1 MRTSVLVAT
10 AAALIMAGVVSDAD
24 ALASRSPASLSQNTT
39 GAPDSTFVGPPDNV
53 AAGIGQNSV
62 TYDFGTAPLINV
74 SASSI
79 LNASGSDF
87 SVYQGAV
94 AGAVV
99 DFQLDAIDVLVSE
112 DGGVFHDVT
121 STASTGLLLDSSLGY
136 PGAVMS
142 FDLGPLD
149 FARFVRID
157 GSGADPQ
164 QYPSGFN
171 LDAIA
176 APIVPEPASLLL
188 LGVGMAGLGVRALR
202 KRRQ

>member
-10 AAALIMAGVVSDAD
+10 AAALITVAVVSDAD

-53 AAGIGQNSV
+53 AAGIGQSSV

-74 SASSI
+74 SASI
-79 LNASGSDF
+79 LNTFGSDF
-87 SVYQGAV
+87 SVYQGPV
-94 AGAVV
+94 AGAAL
-99 DFQLDAIDVLVSE
+99 DFQLAAIDVLVSE

-176 APIVPEPASLLL
+176 APVVPEPASLLL

-202 KRRQ
+202 KRRE